1 MRIEAKKLSDYSW
14 FVRRLLAKQK
24 HAHGEVLAPGFLWGR
39 SPSVF
44 AAVASL
50 SRALDRN
57 RSPIPPELRSLIAA
71 RVSQIISSPFCVDI
85 NRATLVERGVTR
97 DKVEALADWR
107 RNPLF
112 DERERAV
119 LDYAEAVTGRER
131 KVDDALMDR
140 LKQHFSDDEVVEIT
154 GLICFQNM
162 SSKFNTALDVPSGG
176 FCKLP
181 AALGEAAAEPG
192 SAAAPPGGDPAKKP
206 GHVSRNA
213 PCPCGSGKKYK
224 HCHGRIV

>member
-1 MRIEAKKLSDYSW
+1 MRIEAKKLSDYPW

-24 HAHGEVLAPGFLWGR
+24 QTHGEVLAPGFLWGR

-192 SAAAPPGGDPAKKP
+192 PAAAEPGGVPAKKP
-206 GHVSRNA
+206 GHVYRNA